1 MIRDVTWIAGT
12 FASKKDVKTK
22 NNTVQ
27 IFVLI
32 VFCLLFVCAL
42 FLRTS
47 IAIIVEDLM
56 REFSIPATYLGL
68 MSSALFYA
76 YAAMQVPVGIL
87 CDRIGVRRT
96 VLYFGLLGGAGAML
110 FASAAGVQTATL
122 GRLLTGMGTAGIWI
136 PALKY
141 ISLNYRPQIFA
152 TLSSIVSAAGSFGII
167 LGTLPMAL
175 LVEAKG
181 WRFPFFYASL
191 VMVLLVAANWFLMK
205 HPLQQSQQ
213 GKINGLTENREQRQ
227 APGKARTTTPF
238 WKGSVFWFFA
248 LWSFLF
254 YGVLFSF
261 TGLWGASF
269 LQDTF
274 QLNRQA
280 AGMHLLFSSVGV
292 VIGSLAWAIISD
304 RLLQARRPLI
314 IAGTC
319 AYIVL
324 WSIMFSLT
332 TYPGEYLAFLLYF
345 SVGFLGMT
353 FILIFSCAKEYFPL
367 QTAGA
372 VMGSINTFMMGS
384 VAVFQGLTGY
394 LLDHYQMEFS
404 VHAGYRAIFLF
415 YLVTLAAAL
424 IISLFLPE
432 TFPGKTKPPAISGK
446 TAAGSST
453 VMDGDNKI

>member
-1 MIRDVTWIAGT
+1 M
-12 FASKKDVKTK
+12 F
-22 NNTVQ
+22 
-27 IFVLI
+27 
-32 VFCLLFVCAL
+32 AL
-42 FLRTS
+42 FFRTS

-56 REFSIPATYLGL
+56 REFSISAASLGI

-76 YAAMQVPVGIL
+76 YAAMQLPVGVL

-96 VLYFGLLGGAGAML
+96 VLYFGLLGGVGAIL
-110 FASAAGVQTATL
+110 FASATGMQTATL

-141 ISLNYRPQIFA
+141 LSLNYRPQIFA
-152 TLSSIVSAAGSFGII
+152 TLSSIISAAGSLGIV

-181 WRFPFFYASL
+181 WRFPFYYASL
-191 VMVLLVAANWFLMK
+191 VMLLLVVANWSLMK
-205 HPLQQSQQ
+205 HPAQQSQNN
-213 GKINGLTENREQRQ
+213 KTNGQNENREQGQ
-227 APGKARTTTPF
+227 APSDAKTATPF

-254 YGVLFSF
+254 YGALFSF

-274 QLNRQA
+274 QVSRQT

-292 VIGSLAWAIISD
+292 VIGSLVWAIVSD
-304 RLLQARRPLI
+304 RLLKARKPLI
-314 IAGTC
+314 VAGTC

-324 WSIMFSLT
+324 WSIMFILKA
-332 TYPGEYLAFLLYF
+332 YPGAFLTSLLYF
-345 SVGFLGMT
+345 CLGLCGMT
-353 FILIFSCAKEYFPL
+353 FILIYSCTKEYFPL

-372 VMGSINTFMMGS
+372 VMGSVNAFMMGS
-384 VAVFQGLTGY
+384 VAVFQGITGY
-394 LLDHYQMEFS
+394 LLDFFQMEIS

-415 YLVTLAAAL
+415 YLIALAAAL
-424 IISLFLPE
+424 VFSLLLPE
-432 TFPGKTKPPAISGK
+432 TFPGKIKTPAISGK
-446 TAAGSST
+446 AAAGSST
-453 VMDGDNKI
+453 VMDSKN

>member
-1 MIRDVTWIAGT
+1 M
-12 FASKKDVKTK
+12 F
-22 NNTVQ
+22 
-27 IFVLI
+27 
-32 VFCLLFVCAL
+32 AL
-42 FLRTS
+42 FFRTS

-56 REFSIPATYLGL
+56 REFSIPATHLGL

-76 YAAMQVPVGIL
+76 YAAMQLPVGVL

-96 VLYFGLLGGAGAML
+96 VLYFGILGGAGAIL

-141 ISLNYRPQIFA
+141 LSLNYRPQVFA
-152 TLSSIVSAAGSFGII
+152 TLSSIISAAGSFGII

-181 WRFPFFYASL
+181 WRFPYFYASL
-191 VMVLLVAANWFLMK
+191 AMILLVAANWYLMK
-205 HPLQQSQQ
+205 PTPQQPQPS
-213 GKINGLTENREQRQ
+213 KNNGQNENQRQ
-227 APGKARTTTPF
+227 AQAPGESRTAAPF
-238 WKGSVFWFFA
+238 WKDSVFWFFA

-254 YGVLFSF
+254 YGALFSF

-274 QLNRQA
+274 QISRQT

-292 VIGSLAWAIISD
+292 VIGSLLWAIVSD
-304 RLLQARRPLI
+304 RLLRARKPLI
-314 IAGTC
+314 VAGTC

-324 WSIMFSLT
+324 WSIMFILNA
-332 TYPGEYLAFLLYF
+332 YPGAFLTSLLYF
-345 SVGFLGMT
+345 CLGLCGMT
-353 FILIFSCAKEYFPL
+353 FILIYSCTKEYFPL

-372 VMGSINTFMMGS
+372 VMGSVNAFMMGS
-384 VAVFQGLTGY
+384 VAVFQGITGY
-394 LLDHYQMEFS
+394 MLDFFQMELS

-415 YLVTLAAAL
+415 YLIALAAAL
-424 IISLFLPE
+424 VFSLLIPE
-432 TFPGKTKPPAISGK
+432 TFPGKIKTPAISGK
-446 TAAGSST
+446 AATGSST
-453 VMDGDNKI
+453 VMNGKN